1 MNISKTVGHSAHKL
15 LVLYVFHLYNDR
27 VKHFIDTC
35 IFEDDHVDFI
45 IISNDKSNV
54 FPSPSFH
61 NVVLLFR
68 DNVGYDFGGWS
79 DALLT
84 DNRYEKYE
92 RFLFV
97 NSSVSGPF
105 IPSYCALKWTDIY
118 INGLRGNVK
127 LFGSTIN
134 TIEQPFDFSHVQS
147 YIFAMNKTTLDF
159 LIECE
164 IFSMTQYAATFED
177 AIWHREVAM
186 SRKII
191 SNKWNIGSLLPLYKN
206 VDFTFADKQPSEYDI
221 SFVGDIM
228 YPTFR
233 HSLWDEYQ
241 LVFIK
246 GNRFG
251 M

>member
-1 MNISKTVGHSAHKL
+1 L
-15 LVLYVFHLYNDR
+15 
-27 VKHFIDTC
+27 
-35 IFEDDHVDFI
+35 E
-45 IISNDKSNV
+45 
-54 FPSPSFH
+54 
-61 NVVLLFR
+61 
-68 DNVGYDFGGWS
+68 GGTKDEMRMF
-79 DALLT
+79 DALFKVVSTLFGPLT
-84 DNRYEKYE
+84 IRISS
-92 RFLFV
+92 FV
-97 NSSVSGPF
+97 HPSKIFVWEAYNSSVSGPF

-127 LFGSTIN
+127 LFRSTIN
-134 TIEQPFDFSHVQS
+134 TIESPFDLSHVQS

-206 VDFTFADKQPSEYDI
+206 VDFTFADKRPSEYDT